1 MLAAMKT
8 SDLTDR
14 IQDFQKRATKS
25 ARDACEATDEY
36 VHENV
41 WTSVACAVA
50 LGCVLGFLLGR
61 SFD

>member
-1 MLAAMKT
+1 MKT

-14 IQDFQKRATKS
+14 IQDIQKRATES
-25 ARDACEATDEY
+25 ARNACQATDDY

-41 WTSVACAVA
+41 WMSVGFAAA

-61 SFD
+61 SGD